1 MWKNAALF
9 RRRCCNFSSRSVRP
23 GEIDQNSRFRNLHP
37 KWSNLDPIALVN
49 FSNENKIEA
58 NQEQR
63 CRLNNKIVKKL
74 TQGKLL

>member
-1 MWKNAALF
+1 MRN
-9 RRRCCNFSSRSVRP
+9 SRSRFWRKTKEQS